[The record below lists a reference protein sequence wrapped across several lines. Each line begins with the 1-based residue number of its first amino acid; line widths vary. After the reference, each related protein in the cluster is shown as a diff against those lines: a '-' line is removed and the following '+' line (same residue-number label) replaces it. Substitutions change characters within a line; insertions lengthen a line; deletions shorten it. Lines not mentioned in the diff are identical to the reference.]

1 MFTMNQPTEL
11 FATEAEQAAYRVVA
25 EIDKIRVGH
34 SFFEGALNGINEC
47 LKGSVFA
54 REPMNCMLLGNGG
67 VGKTS
72 VAEMVKA
79 SMKPE
84 IIREND
90 LETKTVPA
98 FYASFKSATS
108 LNSLLV
114 EMLTMLG
121 DPHPNVGT
129 VDAKAY
135 RFYKLLI
142 QCRTKIIFLD
152 ELHDIEGF
160 KSRNYSAMQKF
171 IKVLKAIS
179 NERGPVTCL
188 MGILECHDLFKGD
201 QEMSRRFKRQIFLRE
216 LTPGT
221 AAVPGLLQNF
231 VSDVYDDVIKFTE
244 IKSFPSLSYSS
255 ALQIYT
261 ATGGSP
267 DYIMTLIK
275 ESVLHA
281 MLNNRLN
288 VEVGDYANTWA
299 KGLLNGADLGKKIRV
314 GFNPFLASQVKLA
327 SMFREGL

>member
-1 MFTMNQPTEL
+1 MNANTQTNEIFSDKTE
-11 FATEAEQAAYRVVA
+11 QRAYEVVA

-34 SFFEGALNGINEC
+34 PFYEGALNSINEC
-47 LKGSVFA
+47 LKASAFS
-54 REPMNCMLLGNGG
+54 REPVNCMLMGNGG

-72 VAEMVKA
+72 LAEMIKA

-84 IIREND
+84 VIREGD
-90 LETKTVPA
+90 MEISTVPA
-98 FYASFKSATS
+98 FYASFRSSTS
-108 LNSLLV
+108 LNSLLTD
-114 EMLTMLG
+114 MLSKLG
-121 DPHPNVGT
+121 DPHPTVGKL
-129 VDAKAY
+129 DDKAF

-160 KSRNYSAMQKF
+160 NSNNRSAMQKF
-171 IKVLKAIS
+171 FKVLKAIC

-188 MGILECHDLFKGD
+188 MGIPECHDIFSGD

-221 AAVPGLLQNF
+221 EAEPGLLQNF
-231 VSDVYDDVIKFTE
+231 VRDVYDAVVESTE
-244 IKSFPSLSYSS
+244 IKGFPSLSYSN

-281 MLNNRLN
+281 MLNGRVH
-288 VEVGDYANTWA
+288 VEIGDYANTWSN
-299 KGLLNGADLGKKIRV
+299 GLLNGADLGKKIRV
-314 GFNPFLASQVKLA
+314 GFNPFLADQTRLA
-327 SMFREGL
+327 RMFREGL

>member
-1 MFTMNQPTEL
+1 M
-11 FATEAEQAAYRVVA
+11 
-25 EIDKIRVGH
+25 GH
-34 SFFEGALNGINEC
+34 PFFEGALNSINEC
-47 LKGSVFA
+47 LKASVFS
-54 REPMNCMLLGNGG
+54 REPVNCMLLGKGG

-72 VAEMVKA
+72 LAEMIKG

-98 FYASFKSATS
+98 FYASFKSSTS
-108 LNSLLV
+108 LNSLLTD
-114 EMLTMLG
+114 MLSMLG
-121 DPHPNVGT
+121 DPHPTAGKL
-129 VDAKAY
+129 DDKAF

-160 KSRNYSAMQKF
+160 NRNNHSSAMQKF

-188 MGILECHDLFKGD
+188 MGIPECHDIFRGD

-221 AAVPGLLQNF
+221 EQKLGLLQNF
-231 VSDVYDDVIKFTE
+231 VRDVYDAVIESTE

-281 MLNNRLN
+281 MLNGRVN
-288 VEVGDYANTWA
+288 VEIGDYANTWA
-299 KGLLNGADLGKKIRV
+299 NGLLNGADLSRKIRV
-314 GFNPFLASQVKLA
+314 AFNPFLANQAKLA
-327 SMFREGL
+327 SLFREGV

>member
-1 MFTMNQPTEL
+1 MKSNKQSIEIFCDQS
-11 FATEAEQAAYRVVA
+11 EQRAYEVVA

-34 SFFEGALNGINEC
+34 PFFEGALNSINEC
-47 LKGSVFA
+47 LKASVFS
-54 REPMNCMLLGNGG
+54 REPVNCMLLGKGG

-72 VAEMVKA
+72 LAEMIKA

-98 FYASFKSATS
+98 FYASFRSSTS
-108 LNSLLV
+108 LNSLLTD
-114 EMLTMLG
+114 MLSKLG
-121 DPHPNVGT
+121 DPHPTIGT
-129 VDAKAY
+129 VDAKAF
-135 RFYKLLI
+135 RFYKLLV

-160 KSRNYSAMQKF
+160 NSNNYSAMQKF

-188 MGILECHDLFKGD
+188 MGSPECHDLFRGD

-221 AAVPGLLQNF
+221 EAAPGLLQNF
-231 VSDVYDDVIKFTE
+231 VSDVYDVVIESTE
-244 IKSFPSLSYSS
+244 IKGFPCLSYSS

-281 MLNNRLN
+281 MLENRLN
-288 VEVGDYANTWA
+288 VEVGDYAHTWA
-299 KGLLNGADLGKKIRV
+299 NGRLNGADLGRKIRV
-314 GFNPFLASQVKLA
+314 GFNPFLAAQVQLA
-327 SMFREGL
+327 SLFREGM

>member
-1 MFTMNQPTEL
+1 MNTNTQTIEI
-11 FATEAEQAAYRVVA
+11 FASQSEQRAYEVVA

-34 SFFEGALNGINEC
+34 PFYEGALSGINEC
-47 LKGSVFA
+47 LKASVFS
-54 REPMNCMLLGNGG
+54 REPVNCMLLGKGG

-72 VAEMVKA
+72 MAEMIKA

-114 EMLTMLG
+114 DMLTKLG
-121 DPHPNVGT
+121 DPYPTSGT
-129 VDAKAY
+129 VDVKAH

-160 KSRNYSAMQKF
+160 KARNYPAMQKF

-188 MGILECHDLFKGD
+188 MGIPECHDLFRGD
-201 QEMSRRFKRQIFLRE
+201 QEMSRRFKRQVFLRE
-216 LTPGT
+216 LSPGT
-221 AAVPGLLQNF
+221 EGEPGLLQNF
-231 VSDVYDDVIKFTE
+231 VSDVYDAVIESTE
-244 IKSFPSLSYSS
+244 IKGFPSLSYSL

-281 MLNNRLN
+281 MLNGRAN
-288 VEVGDYANTWA
+288 VEIGDYANTWA
-299 KGLLNGADLGKKIRV
+299 NGLLNGADLGKKIKV
-314 GFNPFLASQVKLA
+314 GFNPFLANQAKLA